1 MPRVTDR
8 VTDDSIICGLGV
20 WEILHKIDDA
30 EDLVFGDITAERI
43 PPDSFIYDPWALTS
57 AEGIAERT
65 VHGEVVVVFQ
75 GRLPRRV
82 SRSRGLRHDRRVDEH
97 PNKFGQSSGDLL
109 GTSDQLLAEMW
120 DPING
125 RVRVVT
131 LWCKKA
137 VPITLV
143 VDHNS
148 GRVYNMP
155 DKDKARAFLAAMA
168 EKPGAMRSHSSSR
181 FRVTARQPWC

>member
-1 MPRVTDR
+1 VGDPAQV
-8 VTDDSIICGLGV
+8 
-20 WEILHKIDDA
+20 DDA

-57 AEGIAERT
+57 AEGLQNGQFMGKWSWQSKDDFLDEFPNHAGYAT
-65 VHGEVVVVFQ
+65 TGEWMNI
-75 GRLPRRV
+75 
-82 SRSRGLRHDRRVDEH
+82 

-131 LWCKKA
+131 LWCKK
-137 VPITLV
+137 PIPVTLV

-155 DKDKARAFLAAMA
+155 DKDKARHSWRQWRRKRA
-168 EKPGAMRSHSSSR
+168 AMRSRNSSR
-181 FRVTARQPWC
+181 SRATGLRPSC